1 VLTFGGN
8 DLFIESRKIMIHMG
22 EIYRYLAHK
31 FGDSIELEII
41 DPRNS
46 ISFFALLLREK
57 RVRKLGWDSFIHT
70 ALNGQS
76 KQSIIINGQLF
87 SKGELPSLQ
96 DIVARIEDIK
106 QGVSSK

>member
-8 DLFIESRKIMIHMG
+8 DLFIESRQIMNQMG
-22 EIYRYLAHK
+22 EIYRHLANK

-57 RVRKLGWDSFIHT
+57 RVRKISWRSFIHT
-70 ALNGQS
+70 VLYGQS

-87 SKGELPSLQ
+87 SKGVLPSIQ
-96 DIVARIEDIK
+96 DIEARIEDIK
-106 QGVSSK
+106 QGVE